1 MVAVEAH
8 RSQFGAPCCFLG
20 YLLHFSWFCEETLAD
35 VVACSH
41 PSHYLQSCISEFFG
55 LLCGLWGRIG
65 GSLGVSA
72 AVWPVLVAIVVKI
85 QLVVRAIEWPLRI
98 GGDSVLN
105 LVVWELLLELVS
117 CSKLACPFVFVFLG
131 DLFAGRGAGVRK
143 GLVRGCGSLHSDLRF
158 DTLAFEVRS
167 FLAPHLLVT

>member
-1 MVAVEAH
+1 M
-8 RSQFGAPCCFLG
+8 
-20 YLLHFSWFCEETLAD
+20 
-35 VVACSH
+35 
-41 PSHYLQSCISEFFG
+41 
-55 LLCGLWGRIG
+55 
-65 GSLGVSA
+65 
-72 AVWPVLVAIVVKI
+72 AVWSVLVAIVVKI

-105 LVVWELLLELVS
+105 LVVRELLLELVS
-117 CSKLACPFVFVFLG
+117 CSKGACPVVFVFLG

-143 GLVRGCGSLHSDLRF
+143 ELPRGCGSLHSDLRF

>member
-1 MVAVEAH
+1 MHRAV
-8 RSQFGAPCCFLG
+8 FLDI
-20 YLLHFSWFCEETLAD
+20 F
-35 VVACSH
+35 
-41 PSHYLQSCISEFFG
+41 CISAGFAKKPSLTWSLVRIHPIIFNPASPSSLG
-55 LLCGLWGRIG
+55 CCLGCGRIG

-72 AVWPVLVAIVVKI
+72 AVWSVLVAIVVKI

-117 CSKLACPFVFVFLG
+117 CSKGACPFVFVFLG